1 MVEVCRHEDR
11 FVALLRGFYRPAYCV
26 GGGGCSPFVWPT
38 FALGFMIVM
47 GSGFAEWCTLWL
59 IVNS

>member
-1 MVEVCRHEDR
+1 MVEVRRHEDR

-26 GGGGCSPFVWPT
+26 GGGGGSPFVWPT